1 MLYQAI
7 NTVVDGQEYVQLLLD
22 KVSQHGLAK
31 TPEGIAVWLQAQS
44 TDVSVRLPEGIWHKN
59 DPLHRKEKIALAKI
73 LRGASATKP
82 VEQADIDTVS
92 REGNLSS
99 DLHFAWD
106 VVVAT
111 LLRQPD
117 FGVSKHKKHASRLT
131 FQEFWKEAVDGMI
144 IHKQIC

>member
-7 NTVVDGQEYVQLLLD
+7 DTVVDGEEYVQLLLD

-31 TPEGIAVWLQAQS
+31 TPEGVAVWLHVQS
-44 TDVSVRLPEGIWHKN
+44 TSVSVRLPEGIWHKN

-92 REGNLSS
+92 HKGNVSS

-111 LLRQPD
+111 LSRQPD
-117 FGVSKHKKHASRLT
+117 LDVSKHKKNASRLT
-131 FQEFWKEAVDGMI
+131 FQEFWNEAVDGMI
-144 IHKQIC
+144 IHY